1 MTYFDEEKHM
11 DQEHAF
17 VWEEHIPGGCHWS
30 GIVRRGTTLRLR
42 DVEGGANAAVLFFNQ
57 EEKLERYNMAD
68 TLKSQHTFR
77 LTKGHACYSDMGRIF
92 CCITADTAGWHDS
105 VCGVS
110 DAELIRQKYGVARY
124 QEHRNQMYRSGLDGM
139 LIELGKWGL
148 GMRDVV
154 SNINFFSKVTAKSS
168 GELAFHADTRKAG
181 GFVDLSFE
189 MDTLMVLSAAPHPL
203 DPADTYRPGAVS
215 LAAYATPLGAASDC
229 ARIAEN
235 MRGLHNTRRLYACGG
250 GVA

>member
-11 DQEHAF
+11 DQKRTF

-30 GIVRRGTTLRLR
+30 GIVRRGTTLRLV

-77 LTKGHACYSDMGRIF
+77 LTRGHACYSDMGRIF
-92 CCITADTAGWHDS
+92 CYITADTAGWHDS
-105 VCGVS
+105 VCGLS
-110 DAELIRQKYGVARY
+110 DAGLIRQKYGVARY

-168 GELAFHADTRKAG
+168 GELTFHAGNRKAG
-181 GFVDLSFE
+181 DYVDLSFE

-215 LAAYATPLGAASDC
+215 LAAYATPPGAAAEC

-235 MRGLHNTRRLYACGG
+235 MRGLQNTRRLYACGG
-250 GVA
+250 GMA